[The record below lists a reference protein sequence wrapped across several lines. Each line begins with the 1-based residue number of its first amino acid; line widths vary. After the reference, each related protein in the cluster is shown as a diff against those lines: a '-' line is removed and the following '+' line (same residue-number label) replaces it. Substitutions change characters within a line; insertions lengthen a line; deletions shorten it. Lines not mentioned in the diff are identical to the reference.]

1 MTGAS
6 GFVGAQVLNRLS
18 QMDLEIRVV
27 SRPGKKKFFASY
39 ENVTEVIQ
47 TNNFFTETS
56 EWYEKL
62 CQDIDIVIHLAW
74 YAERG
79 KYLES
84 SLNIECLSGTL
95 NFASAAAKHGIK
107 KFVGVGTCFEYDLD
121 TVKGLDVNSPLNPRH
136 LYSISKS
143 AAFLLL
149 SKLFLNKKID
159 FLWTRIF
166 YLYGE
171 GEDDRSLVAELR
183 KKLKLNETIDLTQ
196 GKQIR
201 DFMDVAV
208 AGSVIADASMGSNV
222 GPFNV
227 CSGEGISVRQLAE
240 NIADEYGGRSLLNFG
255 ARKDNLSDEPFVVGI
270 RSKVI
275 DIDK

>member
-1 MTGAS
+1 M
-6 GFVGAQVLNRLS
+6 
-18 QMDLEIRVV
+18 
-27 SRPGKKKFFASY
+27 
-39 ENVTEVIQ
+39 
-47 TNNFFTETS
+47 
-56 EWYEKL
+56 
-62 CQDIDIVIHLAW
+62 
-74 YAERG
+74 
-79 KYLES
+79 
-84 SLNIECLSGTL
+84 
-95 NFASAAAKHGIK
+95 
-107 KFVGVGTCFEYDLD
+107 
-121 TVKGLDVNSPLNPRH
+121 DVNSPLNPRH

-201 DFMDVAV
+201 DFMDVEV

-227 CSGEGISVRQLAE
+227 CSGKGISVRQLAE

>member
-27 SRPGKKKFFASY
+27 SRPGKKNFFASY

-201 DFMDVAV
+201 DFMDVEV

-270 RSKVI
+270 PSKVI